1 MCLKKF
7 ILVCLSSIIPLIN
20 SYSQKISIDGTEKS
34 LSGFICGEQ
43 HSISLSPSN
52 SWSIKCQNP
61 YFIWQRS
68 DNGGA
73 SWQNLPDRGEGV
85 TSINVVN
92 YDGTPQQYRVVIGE
106 SEDIANE
113 YVLNGSSTG
122 IYIVTNEVKMQCDPG
137 ICGDGGNRLVV
148 WKEDFKSV
156 PRGERRECDNLVNL
170 KFAGKY
176 NTSYGTNIGDGRYA
190 VVSHS
195 DDGSTAQYHW
205 FSGGTDHTGNKDG
218 GFLIINNIDNGPS
231 DVLLYEKKIEF
242 ELCPDTWY
250 YFSLYAMCITGGFI
264 GKKYPNGAF
273 CNFTFEIV
281 GEDGTTV
288 LASNKSGEVPL
299 SDYGISS
306 WYNYGV
312 SFNSED
318 NKNVTLRIYDSAKKN
333 LPGNDMALDDI
344 SLIAC
349 EKVTPEVSLG
359 VGLETDKEGV
369 CGETTQLE
377 LSDMSEWEKKL
388 PDLYC
393 TWQVSGDG
401 GLTWSTLEESGEKVY
416 SIEVPFKESEE
427 GIRYR
432 VIISKDKKTGAFIA
446 ENGYS
451 NDPCSLYKIS
461 NISTLTCN
469 CKMPDLTLTSDKPIF
484 CEDEVKL
491 TVQTKDNSKVDYF
504 EWIQQD
510 SKKWDIIETQA
521 GNTITVKDKVERN
534 YGVVAWKGDCSSDT
548 AFITIKAKSASL
560 LVAKV
565 EYDSTVCE
573 NGTTTFKVLNP
584 LSDNIIWTKKGES
597 DTDFTI
603 FATTTVPEITVSQKE
618 KTIYCAESEV
628 ISDICIKSYTGYFTV
643 DIEKPTTLALS
654 ASTGAVCAN
663 GEVDLSADFGTAT
676 SIAWEKKAEGETE
689 FSEFATGLTTPVT
702 VNPAQNTTYRIH
714 STGVCPNIYS
724 EEVSVTAEDSLHIS
738 IAPIDTRICA
748 GAVVDL
754 KAITEGTPTAVVW
767 EKTVEGSTTK
777 LADEPTAEDI
787 PTQTCDYTVTA
798 TGKLCPDATQ
808 SLTVTVDTE
817 AQLALSAS
825 AQAVCVNSEVDLTAD
840 FGTATSI
847 AWEKKAE
854 GETEFSEFATGLT
867 TPVTVNPAQS
877 TTYRIH
883 STDNGVCPDTYS
895 EEVSVTTEDSLHIS
909 IAPIDTR
916 ICAGAVVDLK
926 AITEGTPTA
935 VVWEKTVGGSTTQLS
950 NSLNATDIPAQTC
963 DYTVTATGKL
973 CPDATKSLTV
983 TVDTE
988 AQLALS
994 ASAQAV
1000 CVNSEVD
1007 LTADFGT
1014 ATSIAWEKKTEG
1026 ENEFTEFA
1034 NDLTSPVT
1042 VNPVQSTTYRIH
1054 STDNGVCPDT
1064 YSEEISVTTEDS
1076 LHISITPIDTR
1087 ICAGAVVDLK
1097 AITEGTPTAVVWEKT
1112 VGGNTTKLADEPTA
1126 EDIPTQTCDYTVTAT
1141 GKLCPDATQSLTV
1154 TVDTEAQ
1161 LALSASAQAVCVNS
1175 EVDLTADFGTAT
1187 SIAWEKKTE
1196 GEADFSEFAT
1206 GLTTPVTVNPAQST
1220 TYRIHSTDNGVCP
1233 DTYSEEIS
1241 VTTEDSL
1248 HISITPID
1256 TRICAGAVV
1265 DLKAITEGTPTAVVW
1280 EKTVEGSTTKLADEP
1295 TAEDIPTQT
1304 CDYTVTATGKLCP
1317 DATQSLTVT
1326 VDTEAQLALSASA
1339 QAVCVNSEVA
1349 LTADFGTAT
1358 SIAWEKKAEG
1368 ETEFTEFATGLTSPV
1383 TVNPVQSTTY
1393 RIHSTDNGVC
1403 PDTYSEEVFVLT
1415 EEPAA
1420 VELAGDNSICRG
1432 NDYPLNLHIKNGQ
1445 TLASLVLSETSEGAI
1460 VSQKQIDMG
1469 SSSDYTGTLSYY
1481 LQKGTTFSLK
1491 ATPHYCPEVEAVHSV
1506 RVDTVPAHYVFS
1518 ASADT
1523 ICKGDP
1529 VTLSTDFPY
1538 SANNLLLTSKTAGT
1552 AEEQY
1557 MGAPEEHLY
1566 PDATTTY
1573 TLTPRTTE
1581 GCPGEA
1587 QSLTI
1592 QVSEPITGTTAD
1604 TTVCIGETARLS
1616 VTGGL
1621 KKEHYVWA
1629 STAAYADSIAIGN
1642 RHSVLPKETTTYYV
1656 QATNGKC
1663 VKEMEMTVNVAQ
1675 RPSIVATQ
1683 ENAKTI
1689 IIEGVGGTGNYQYD
1703 LGLGYDLKNV
1713 IENALPKRKYKV
1725 SISDELGCVSDTT
1738 ITAQYYQLIIPDFF
1752 TPQNDGIN
1760 DTWKIINLDMY
1771 SKVKV
1776 NIFDRYGK
1784 QIYASTDPLQEWDGT
1799 YNGHALPSSDYWYT
1813 IYVFDTKDQYTGH
1826 FTLIRQ

>member
-7 ILVCLSSIIPLIN
+7 ILVCLSAIIPLIN

-52 SWSIKCQNP
+52 SWSIKFQNP

-534 YGVVAWKGDCSSDT
+534 YGVVAWKGNCSSDT

-603 FATTTVPEITVSQKE
+603 FATTTVPEITVSPKE

-767 EKTVEGSTTK
+767 EKTVGGNTTK
-777 LADEPTAEDI
+777 LADEPTAKDI

-854 GETEFSEFATGLT
+854 DETEFSEFATGLT
-867 TPVTVNPAQS
+867 SPVTVNPAQS

-935 VVWEKTVGGSTTQLS
+935 VVWEKTVGG
-950 NSLNATDIPAQTC
+950 
-963 DYTVTATGKL
+963 
-973 CPDATKSLTV
+973 
-983 TVDTE
+983 
-988 AQLALS
+988 
-994 ASAQAV
+994 
-1000 CVNSEVD
+1000 
-1007 LTADFGT
+1007 
-1014 ATSIAWEKKTEG
+1014 
-1026 ENEFTEFA
+1026 
-1034 NDLTSPVT
+1034 
-1042 VNPVQSTTYRIH
+1042 
-1054 STDNGVCPDT
+1054 
-1064 YSEEISVTTEDS
+1064 
-1076 LHISITPIDTR
+1076 
-1087 ICAGAVVDLK
+1087 
-1097 AITEGTPTAVVWEKT
+1097 
-1112 VGGNTTKLADEPTA
+1112 NTTKLADEPTA
-1126 EDIPTQTCDYTVTAT
+1126 KDIPTQTCDYTVTAT

-1280 EKTVEGSTTKLADEP
+1280 EKTVGGNTTKLADEP
-1295 TAEDIPTQT
+1295 TAKDIPTQT

-1339 QAVCVNSEVA
+1339 QAVCVNSEVD

-1358 SIAWEKKAEG
+1358 SIAWEKKAED
-1368 ETEFTEFATGLTSPV
+1368 ETEFSEFATGLTSPV
-1383 TVNPVQSTTY
+1383 TVNPAQSTTY

-1573 TLTPRTTE
+1573 TLTPRTAE

>member
-7 ILVCLSSIIPLIN
+7 ILVCLSAIIPLIN

-52 SWSIKCQNP
+52 SWSIKFQNP

-534 YGVVAWKGDCSSDT
+534 YGVVAWKGNCSSDT

-603 FATTTVPEITVSQKE
+603 FATTTVPEITVSPKE

-767 EKTVEGSTTK
+767 EKTV
-777 LADEPTAEDI
+777 
-787 PTQTCDYTVTA
+787 
-798 TGKLCPDATQ
+798 
-808 SLTVTVDTE
+808 
-817 AQLALSAS
+817 
-825 AQAVCVNSEVDLTAD
+825 
-840 FGTATSI
+840 
-847 AWEKKAE
+847 
-854 GETEFSEFATGLT
+854 
-867 TPVTVNPAQS
+867 
-877 TTYRIH
+877 
-883 STDNGVCPDTYS
+883 
-895 EEVSVTTEDSLHIS
+895 
-909 IAPIDTR
+909 
-916 ICAGAVVDLK
+916 
-926 AITEGTPTA
+926 
-935 VVWEKTVGGSTTQLS
+935 
-950 NSLNATDIPAQTC
+950 
-963 DYTVTATGKL
+963 
-973 CPDATKSLTV
+973 
-983 TVDTE
+983 
-988 AQLALS
+988 
-994 ASAQAV
+994 
-1000 CVNSEVD
+1000 
-1007 LTADFGT
+1007 
-1014 ATSIAWEKKTEG
+1014 
-1026 ENEFTEFA
+1026 
-1034 NDLTSPVT
+1034 
-1042 VNPVQSTTYRIH
+1042 
-1054 STDNGVCPDT
+1054 
-1064 YSEEISVTTEDS
+1064 
-1076 LHISITPIDTR
+1076 
-1087 ICAGAVVDLK
+1087 
-1097 AITEGTPTAVVWEKT
+1097 
-1112 VGGNTTKLADEPTA
+1112 GGNTTKLADEPTA
-1126 EDIPTQTCDYTVTAT
+1126 KDIPTQTCDYTVTAT

-1233 DTYSEEIS
+1233 DTYSEEVS

-1248 HISITPID
+1248 HISIAPIDTRICAGAVVDLKAITEGTPTAVVWEKTVGGNTTKLADEPTAKDIPTQTCDYTVTATGKLCPDATQSLTVTVDTEAQLALSASAQAVCVNSEVDLTADFGTATSIAWEKKTEGEADFSEFATGLTTPVTVNPAQSTTYRIHSTDNGVCPDTYSEEVSVTTEDSLHISIAPID

-1573 TLTPRTTE
+1573 TLTPRTAE